1 MGDGVDVHD
10 SGTSMESIY
19 TSRQVEG
26 SLSESLV
33 ERLRVGGGNA
43 GGVFSSFSPSNR
55 CEWEKKTKNTS
66 EVIWFWRWN
75 QTINAFFLHIYFY
88 GCFFKG

>member
-33 ERLRVGGGNA
+33 ERLCVGGGNA

-55 CEWEKKTKNTS
+55 CEWEKNKTKHLRGNLVLAV
-66 EVIWFWRWN
+66 EPN
-75 QTINAFFLHIYFY
+75 N
-88 GCFFKG
+88 

>member
-55 CEWEKKTKNTS
+55 CE
-66 EVIWFWRWN
+66 
-75 QTINAFFLHIYFY
+75 
-88 GCFFKG
+88 

>member
-33 ERLRVGGGNA
+33 ERLCVGGGNA

-55 CEWEKKTKNTS
+55 CE
-66 EVIWFWRWN
+66 
-75 QTINAFFLHIYFY
+75 
-88 GCFFKG
+88 